1 MNSNIIISNLWR
13 FVLFFLLQVLVCKRI
28 DLSIG
33 NFDYIHLLIYPLPI
47 LMLPMKTP
55 KALALLLAFVLGISV
70 DAFYNSPG
78 VHAAALVLIAY
89 IKEFILRFL
98 EPFEGYNKD
107 DYPTISKMGIGWY
120 MSFVSILLLIH
131 SFTYFSIEAFTFI
144 YFFDI
149 FLNTIFSFITSMLV
163 IMLTQL
169 ILRPKQ

>member
-1 MNSNIIISNLWR
+1 MANVWR
-13 FVLFFLLQVLVCKRI
+13 FLLFFFLQVLVCKRI
-28 DLSIG
+28 DLAIG
-33 NFDYIHLLIYPLPI
+33 SFDYIHLLIYPLPV

-55 KALALLLAFVLGISV
+55 KALVLLLAFLLGMAV
-70 DAFYNSPG
+70 DSFYNSPG
-78 VHAAALVLIAY
+78 VHAAALVFTAY

-107 DYPTISKMGIGWY
+107 DYPTISKMGIGWF
-120 MSFVSILLLIH
+120 MSFISILLLIH
-131 SFTYFSIEAFTFI
+131 TFIYFSIEAFTFV

-149 FLNTIFSFITSMLV
+149 FLNTIFSFIVSFLV